1 MSLGSGR
8 LERHLAEVNY
18 VLILIMTTM
27 RLTTGIIGGVLQLGH
42 TNGGFNGKRGL
53 SKHRKCHSEIHLI
66 VAMDSVIFLLSH
78 TSQAAD

>member
-27 RLTTGIIGGVLQLGH
+27 RLTTGIIGGVLQLGQ
-42 TNGGFNGKRGL
+42 TNGGFNEKG
-53 SKHRKCHSEIHLI
+53 
-66 VAMDSVIFLLSH
+66 A
-78 TSQAAD
+78 